1 MPKILNPYL
10 APYAGESL
18 EQRKKVRLLVQ
29 TCFAGM
35 VAAFLFAVAKAVL
48 AFDLLNL
55 VMAVVMIAAAA
66 ISLALTRRKHY
77 IVATNLLMCVLSIGF
92 FLLDFMKPFTDRAI
106 LYEYGLYC
114 AFLLVSLCLIAL
126 RATQMAIFS
135 GAYLLGIVSLY
146 VFRATPAA
154 ASSGVAVGMV
164 DLAGVLV
171 FVSLT
176 GLLCWLVLSQLGST
190 IRQAEAESAENKR
203 RAEEVSAI
211 VRGLQDSL
219 ESGSGL
225 VHSSGQAVE
234 ALGVVK
240 QELAGIE
247 KAAREQDGGIQ
258 ASRRRGAELSTDA
271 AAMKRGMANHD
282 AAIVGATGK
291 IGDIASS
298 MRGLSTLAGEG
309 RGAMERLVESAGSG
323 EKEMSASIAAIVEA
337 ERASADVLSS
347 VGVIGDIA
355 DRTGLLAMNAAIE
368 AARAGQ
374 AGKGFAIVSGE
385 IRGLSEETNRN
396 AVHIA
401 EIIKV
406 NAAATTRALDI
417 SKRAQDAFHRISTEV
432 DETHA
437 DVLRIESGLES
448 AAKEVE
454 GLSGELTSIAGA
466 LSDVAGLVTR
476 VEGTARVEDGDLEN
490 IAAMSRGI
498 VDRSASMVGQF
509 DKLASSIAAVDGV
522 GRKTMALMERVDTEM
537 RSLDSHDAKGEE

>member
-1 MPKILNPYL
+1 MAKILDPYL

-77 IVATNLLMCVLSIGF
+77 VVATNLLMCVLSIGF
-92 FLLDFMKPFTDRAI
+92 FILDFMKPFTDRAI

-126 RATQMAIFS
+126 RATQMAAFS

-146 VFRATPAA
+146 LFRARPAEA
-154 ASSGVAVGMV
+154 LGVAVGMV
-164 DLAGVLV
+164 DLAGVIV

-190 IRQAEAESAENKR
+190 IRQAEAESAENRK

-225 VHSSGQAVE
+225 VQSSGQAVE

-271 AAMKRGMANHD
+271 AAMKQGMADHD
-282 AAIVGATGK
+282 AAIAGATGT

-298 MRGLSTLAGEG
+298 MRGLSSLAGEG
-309 RGAMERLVESAGSG
+309 RGAMERLVESSGSG
-323 EKEMSASIAAIVEA
+323 EKEMDASIAAIVEA
-337 ERASADVLSS
+337 ERAADDVLSS

-406 NAAATTRALDI
+406 NAAATTRALEI
-417 SKRAQDAFHRISTEV
+417 SKRAQEAFHRISTEV

-437 DVLRIESGLES
+437 DVLRIESGLEA

-454 GLSGELTSIAGA
+454 GLSGELSSIAGA

-476 VEGTARVEDGDLEN
+476 VEGRARVEDGDLES

-522 GRKTMALMERVDTEM
+522 GRKTMALMERVDAEM
-537 RSLDSHDAKGEE
+537 RSLDSHNGKGEE